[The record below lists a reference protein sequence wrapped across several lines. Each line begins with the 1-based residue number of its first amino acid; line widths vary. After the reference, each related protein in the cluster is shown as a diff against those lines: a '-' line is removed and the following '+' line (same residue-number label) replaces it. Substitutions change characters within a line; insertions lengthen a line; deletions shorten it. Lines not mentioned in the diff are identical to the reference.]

1 MKQDQNAVF
10 VLIAPLDRNLA
21 NVLEHKNNSERNGLS
36 SGLPPRVVQSESVSR
51 RIDCISSN
59 DPLVTKCHQMER
71 KVHESLNK
79 LTCIK
84 DIPMSSRSYLS
95 IDGKSLK
102 ADALEVSK
110 PRNTIETEFMKKKI
124 HFVSEFRLYD
134 EQWKLKLIQQQRE
147 TAMQYNCLGQSI
159 FSPTQNTYIT

>member
-1 MKQDQNAVF
+1 MDY
-10 VLIAPLDRNLA
+10 IP
-21 NVLEHKNNSERNGLS
+21 
-36 SGLPPRVVQSESVSR
+36 
-51 RIDCISSN
+51 SN

-95 IDGKSLK
+95 IDGQSLK
-102 ADALEVSK
+102 VDAIEVNK
-110 PRNTIETEFMKKKI
+110 PRSTIETEFMKKKI

-147 TAMQYNCLGQSI
+147 TAM
-159 FSPTQNTYIT
+159 